1 MHMLQLDPAPLLNSL
16 RHKRMIKLL
25 VLLVKDIR
33 VALYGRDAR
42 ERVEVCE
49 GELGVGGGCEGGVDR
64 ARLEVFVAVTC
75 D

>member
-1 MHMLQLDPAPLLNSL
+1 MLQLNPTSLLNSL

-33 VALYGRDAR
+33 VALYSRDAR
-42 ERVEVCE
+42 ECVEVCE
-49 GELGVGGGCEGGVDR
+49 CECGVGRGCEGGVDG

-75 D
+75 N